1 MSTGDR
7 GPGETSSA
15 RPRQI
20 VVASN
25 RGPVSFVRDDR
36 GEIVPKRGAGGLVTA
51 VSGALQE
58 WGGRWIASAMSPED
72 RERAAA
78 GLIEVDEED
87 SKYELR
93 YLPFEDKVYD
103 AYYNGVSNRILWF
116 VHHYLWDIPR
126 QPRFDGDTYRLWS
139 AYRQVN
145 EAFAR
150 ALHEEGTAM
159 PAAPAYLVQDYHLAL
174 VPAMLRELAGDAAI
188 SFFSH
193 IPFAGPGYIR
203 TLPPSIRE
211 EMIAGILGADLVG
224 FHASPWA
231 ENFLLGC
238 RHLSGAEVDLDR
250 GAVRWRD
257 RTVQVRSYPISIDAE
272 GLEADA
278 RGEDADRARAQIREW
293 VGDRKLILRVDR
305 ADLSKNILRGFLA
318 YEQFLMD
325 HPEWRGKVLFLAQLT
340 PSREDV
346 PEYQTYMEECL
357 EAAAR
362 INRELGQEG
371 WEPIRTVVEDNFP
384 LTVAGYQ
391 LYDVLLVNPVFDG
404 MNLVAKEG
412 PVLNQRNGVL
422 ILSQNAGAFP
432 EIGRHA
438 VGIHPFDIEATAA
451 ALASALEMDESERK
465 RRGED
470 LRRRVLANRPRDWLR
485 KQLEDLEEAVA
496 G

>member
-1 MSTGDR
+1 MTAGDR
-7 GPGETSSA
+7 GAEETSSVRA
-15 RPRQI
+15 RPI
-20 VVASN
+20 VIASN
-25 RGPVSFVRDDR
+25 RGPVSFVRDDG

-72 RERAAA
+72 RERAAE
-78 GLIEVDEED
+78 GLIKLDEED
-87 SKYELR
+87 VKYELR

-126 QPRFDGDTYRLWS
+126 QPLFDRDTYQLWS
-139 AYRQVN
+139 AYREVN

-150 ALHEEGTAM
+150 ALHEEGGALNS
-159 PAAPAYLVQDYHLAL
+159 APAYLVQDYHLSL
-174 VPAMLRELAGDAAI
+174 VPAMLREQTEDAAI
-188 SFFSH
+188 SYFSH
-193 IPFAGPGYIR
+193 IPFAGPGYLR
-203 TLPPSIRE
+203 TLPPAIRE
-211 EMIAGILGADLVG
+211 EMIAGILGADVVG
-224 FHASPWA
+224 FHAAPWA

-238 RHLSGAEVDLDR
+238 RHLPGAEVDLDR
-250 GAVRWRD
+250 GVIRWRG
-257 RTVQVRSYPISIDAE
+257 RTVHVRSYPISIDAE

-278 RGEDADRARAQIREW
+278 RGEEADRARAQIREW
-293 VGDRKLILRVDR
+293 VGDQKLILRVDR

-318 YEQFLMD
+318 YEQFLKEY
-325 HPEWRGKVLFLAQLT
+325 PKWQRKVLFLAQLT
-340 PSREDV
+340 PSREEV

-357 EAAAR
+357 AAADR
-362 INRELGQEG
+362 INGELGQGG

-412 PVLNQRNGVL
+412 PVLNEKDGVL

-432 EIGRHA
+432 EIGEHTI
-438 VGIHPFDIEATAA
+438 GIHPFDIEATAG
-451 ALASALEMDESERK
+451 ALRSALEMDESERK
-465 RRGED
+465 RKLAELRG
-470 LRRRVLANRPRDWLR
+470 RVLAKTPKDWIR
-485 KQLEDLEEAVA
+485 RQLQDLEETVA

>member
-1 MSTGDR
+1 
-7 GPGETSSA
+7 
-15 RPRQI
+15 
-20 VVASN
+20 
-25 RGPVSFVRDDR
+25 
-36 GEIVPKRGAGGLVTA
+36 
-51 VSGALQE
+51 
-58 WGGRWIASAMSPED
+58 
-72 RERAAA
+72 
-78 GLIEVDEED
+78 
-87 SKYELR
+87 
-93 YLPFEDKVYD
+93 
-103 AYYNGVSNRILWF
+103 
-116 VHHYLWDIPR
+116 
-126 QPRFDGDTYRLWS
+126 
-139 AYRQVN
+139 
-145 EAFAR
+145 
-150 ALHEEGTAM
+150 
-159 PAAPAYLVQDYHLAL
+159 
-174 VPAMLRELAGDAAI
+174 
-188 SFFSH
+188 
-193 IPFAGPGYIR
+193 
-203 TLPPSIRE
+203 
-211 EMIAGILGADLVG
+211 MIAGILGADLVG

-250 GAVRWRD
+250 GTVRWRD
-257 RTVQVRSYPISIDAE
+257 RMVQVRSYPISIDAE

-485 KQLEDLEEAVA
+485 KQLEDLEEAVT

>member
-1 MSTGDR
+1 
-7 GPGETSSA
+7 
-15 RPRQI
+15 
-20 VVASN
+20 
-25 RGPVSFVRDDR
+25 
-36 GEIVPKRGAGGLVTA
+36 
-51 VSGALQE
+51 
-58 WGGRWIASAMSPED
+58 
-72 RERAAA
+72 
-78 GLIEVDEED
+78 
-87 SKYELR
+87 
-93 YLPFEDKVYD
+93 
-103 AYYNGVSNRILWF
+103 
-116 VHHYLWDIPR
+116 
-126 QPRFDGDTYRLWS
+126 
-139 AYRQVN
+139 
-145 EAFAR
+145 
-150 ALHEEGTAM
+150 
-159 PAAPAYLVQDYHLAL
+159 
-174 VPAMLRELAGDAAI
+174 
-188 SFFSH
+188 
-193 IPFAGPGYIR
+193 
-203 TLPPSIRE
+203 
-211 EMIAGILGADLVG
+211 
-224 FHASPWA
+224 
-231 ENFLLGC
+231 
-238 RHLSGAEVDLDR
+238 
-250 GAVRWRD
+250 
-257 RTVQVRSYPISIDAE
+257 
-272 GLEADA
+272 
-278 RGEDADRARAQIREW
+278 
-293 VGDRKLILRVDR
+293 
-305 ADLSKNILRGFLA
+305 
-318 YEQFLMD
+318 MD
-325 HPEWRGKVLFLAQLT
+325 HPQWRGKVLFLAQLT

-485 KQLEDLEEAVA
+485 KQLEDLEEAVT